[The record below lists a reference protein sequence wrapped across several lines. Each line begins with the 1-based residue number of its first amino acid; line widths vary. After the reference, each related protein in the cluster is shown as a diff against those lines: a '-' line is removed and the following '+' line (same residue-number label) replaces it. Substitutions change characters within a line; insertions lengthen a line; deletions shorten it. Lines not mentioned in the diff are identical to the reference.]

1 MGKCAKAHRKGMIRG
16 KPVKAEG
23 PRDKIRGKFARA
35 QTQTDRIRGKNF
47 KGRPEGQD
55 QG

>member
-1 MGKCAKAHRKGMIRG
+1 MIRG